1 DPALAFHVAGDR
13 AAGRLDLPRR
23 DALGLG
29 RLQAEAAEVEVEAT
43 LGLAVDAALV
53 LFAELRPFRL
63 QHLAYSLARVATVVA
78 AIIAA
83 RTARRRA
90 VLGLG
95 RLAVAGLRVVFHDL
109 ALEDPDLD
117 ADDPVRCRGLGERV
131 VDVGAQRVQ
140 RHAAFAVPFG
150 PGDLGTAEAAR
161 DVDPDAEGTHPH
173 GVLHGALHR
182 PAERD
187 PALELLG
194 DRLGHQ
200 RGVKLRLP
208 DLDDVEVQFRRG
220 EVRQLLPERLDVRA
234 LLADDDTGAGGM
246 DRHAAF
252 LVRALDDDL
261 RDPGLLGVVVD
272 ELAHLEVFKKQVAV
286 VLAVG
291 EPAAV
296 PGPVDLQ
303 AHPDRV
309 DLLSHYACSP
319 TVS

>member
-117 ADDPVRCRGLGERV
+117 ADDPVRCRGLGEDRKSTRLNSSHV
-131 VDVGAQRVQ
+131 KISY
-140 RHAAFAVPFG
+140 AVFC
-150 PGDLGTAEAAR
+150 L
-161 DVDPDAEGTHPH
+161 
-173 GVLHGALHR
+173 
-182 PAERD
+182 
-187 PALELLG
+187 
-194 DRLGHQ
+194 
-200 RGVKLRLP
+200 
-208 DLDDVEVQFRRG
+208 
-220 EVRQLLPERLDVRA
+220 
-234 LLADDDTGAGGM
+234 
-246 DRHAAF
+246 
-252 LVRALDDDL
+252 
-261 RDPGLLGVVVD
+261 
-272 ELAHLEVFKKQVAV
+272 
-286 VLAVG
+286 
-291 EPAAV
+291 
-296 PGPVDLQ
+296 
-303 AHPDRV
+303 
-309 DLLSHYACSP
+309 
-319 TVS
+319 